1 MKVVIDPYGDGLRL
15 TGAAY
20 RWLAD
25 RIAMR
30 GGDGAQAPSLLD
42 FCTPDTEHD
51 EVVIQ
56 RHRMNLRSDPDL
68 ISVLEAL
75 GESALGKDC
84 GMRVVDTPDNASWE
98 IVDVAG
104 FEFVRSINTS
114 SH

>member
-25 RIAMR
+25 RISTR
-30 GGDGAQAPSLLD
+30 GGDEAKTPSLLD
-42 FCTPDTEHD
+42 FCSADTEHD
-51 EVVIQ
+51 EVIIQ
-56 RHRMNLRSDPDL
+56 RHRMNLRVDPDL
-68 ISVLEAL
+68 ISALETL

-84 GMRVVDTPDNASWE
+84 GMRVVDAPDNGLWE

-104 FEFVRSINTS
+104 FEFVRSRAAS
-114 SH
+114 A